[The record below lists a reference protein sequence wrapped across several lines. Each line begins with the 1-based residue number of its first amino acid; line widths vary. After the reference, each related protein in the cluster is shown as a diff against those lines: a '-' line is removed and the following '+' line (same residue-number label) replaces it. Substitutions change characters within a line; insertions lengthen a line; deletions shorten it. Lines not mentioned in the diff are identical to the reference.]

1 MTEVSADAE
10 KTILSAILVDNKSFP
25 ETLKLDDLA
34 DMRHRTIF
42 EAMTTLNDRGDPI
55 DLVTLRKTLGSSLD
69 RAGGLVYL
77 SSLVDGVP
85 RIENVSA
92 WVKIVKEAAA
102 LRELEG
108 DVSSVQRLIAEG
120 SDSAS
125 VLVVME
131 QAANKMRERL
141 HVKGGPKK
149 LSEFMKP
156 ILTALEEEAEGK
168 DSGSVHTGFKDL
180 DDMIGGFNPGDLVVL
195 AAATGGGKSS
205 FAANVARNCGKP
217 TLIVSLEMSGK
228 LIAKRLLFSDAK
240 INPTRVRTTGIED
253 YEWDQL
259 GKSFGVLDKVPIW
272 IDDSARNPAMV
283 RARALRLKEQHGLG
297 LVIVDYLQLMSL
309 EGQYDSRAREVGK
322 MSGDLKN
329 LAMELDIPV
338 IALSQFS
345 RAVVQRKDKRPIL
358 SDLKESGQIE
368 NDSDV
373 VLFLYREDGIIGT
386 RTELIVAKNRSGPS
400 GMIYLDFDKETTT
413 FNNAKEIE
421 Q

>member
-1 MTEVSADAE
+1 MTEVSEDAE

-42 EAMTTLNDRGDPI
+42 EAMISLNDKGDPI
-55 DLVTLRKTLGSSLD
+55 DLVTLRKALGSSLD
-69 RAGGLVYL
+69 RAGGLAYL

-102 LRELEG
+102 LRDLER

-120 SDSAS
+120 SDSVS

-131 QAANKMRERL
+131 QAAHKMRERL

-149 LSEFMKP
+149 LSEFMRP

>member
-1 MTEVSADAE
+1 MTEISESAE
-10 KTILSAILVDNKSFP
+10 KTILGAILADNKVLP
-25 ETLKLDDLA
+25 ETIVLDDFS

-42 EAMTTLNDRGDPI
+42 EAMIALNDKGDPI
-55 DLVTLRKTLGSSLD
+55 DLVTLRKALGSSLE
-69 RAGGLVYL
+69 RAGGLAYL

-102 LRELEG
+102 LRDLEG

-131 QAANKMRERL
+131 QAAHRMRERL

-149 LSEFMKP
+149 LSEFMRP

-338 IALSQFS
+338 MALSQFS

>member
-1 MTEVSADAE
+1 MTSVSEDAE

-25 ETLKLDDLA
+25 ETLSLDDLA

-42 EAMTTLNDRGDPI
+42 EAMIALNDKGDPI
-55 DLVTLRKTLGSSLD
+55 DLVTLRRALGSSLD

-141 HVKGGPKK
+141 HVRGGPKK

-217 TLIVSLEMSGK
+217 ALIVSLEMSGK

>member
-1 MTEVSADAE
+1 
-10 KTILSAILVDNKSFP
+10 
-25 ETLKLDDLA
+25 
-34 DMRHRTIF
+34 
-42 EAMTTLNDRGDPI
+42 
-55 DLVTLRKTLGSSLD
+55 
-69 RAGGLVYL
+69 
-77 SSLVDGVP
+77 
-85 RIENVSA
+85 
-92 WVKIVKEAAA
+92 
-102 LRELEG
+102 
-108 DVSSVQRLIAEG
+108 
-120 SDSAS
+120 
-125 VLVVME
+125 
-131 QAANKMRERL
+131 
-141 HVKGGPKK
+141 
-149 LSEFMKP
+149 
-156 ILTALEEEAEGK
+156 
-168 DSGSVHTGFKDL
+168 
-180 DDMIGGFNPGDLVVL
+180 
-195 AAATGGGKSS
+195 
-205 FAANVARNCGKP
+205 
-217 TLIVSLEMSGK
+217 MSGK

>member
-1 MTEVSADAE
+1 MTSVSEDAE

-34 DMRHRTIF
+34 DMRHRAIF
-42 EAMTTLNDRGDPI
+42 EAMTALNDKGEPI
-55 DLVTLRKTLGSSLD
+55 DLVTLRKALGSSLD

-156 ILTALEEEAEGK
+156 ILAALEEEAEGK

-283 RARALRLKEQHGLG
+283 RAMALRLKEQHGLG